1 MLIPF
6 QDRRASGRSGRP
18 EDTGAVQL
26 SHVTHTG
33 APGGWEDA
41 FQKGT
46 HKEQKYEQRHER
58 RPPGPQCATAAGER
72 LQRGNSPRMSVMEVS
87 VVIFFFL
94 PPIFFSTKYAIL
106 RWGRL
111 YLELVAFRD
120 PFLLLSAG
128 WPPSPAADLVSFCLS
143 RVHSGSKPGC
153 VVQKKRV
160 AFMSSLVGVFH

>member
-46 HKEQKYEQRHER
+46 HKEQKYEQRRER
-58 RPPGPQCATAAGER
+58 RPPGPQCASAAGER
-72 LQRGNSPRMSVMEVS
+72 LQRGNSPRLPRRSLLMSVMEVS
-87 VVIFFFL
+87 VVIFFFATN
-94 PPIFFSTKYAIL
+94 FF
-106 RWGRL
+106 
-111 YLELVAFRD
+111 
-120 PFLLLSAG
+120 
-128 WPPSPAADLVSFCLS
+128 
-143 RVHSGSKPGC
+143 
-153 VVQKKRV
+153 
-160 AFMSSLVGVFH
+160 

>member
-72 LQRGNSPRMSVMEVS
+72 LQRGNSPRAAPPISVNVRHGG
-87 VVIFFFL
+87 VRRDFLIFFCHQFFL
-94 PPIFFSTKYAIL
+94 
-106 RWGRL
+106 
-111 YLELVAFRD
+111 
-120 PFLLLSAG
+120 
-128 WPPSPAADLVSFCLS
+128 
-143 RVHSGSKPGC
+143 
-153 VVQKKRV
+153 VQN
-160 AFMSSLVGVFH
+160 MQY

>member
-58 RPPGPQCATAAGER
+58 RPPGPQCASAAGER
-72 LQRGNSPRMSVMEVS
+72 LQRGNCHGRPRPSLLVSVMEVS
-87 VVIFFFL
+87 VVIFFFCHQ
-94 PPIFFSTKYAIL
+94 FF
-106 RWGRL
+106 
-111 YLELVAFRD
+111 LV
-120 PFLLLSAG
+120 
-128 WPPSPAADLVSFCLS
+128 
-143 RVHSGSKPGC
+143 
-153 VVQKKRV
+153 QN
-160 AFMSSLVGVFH
+160 MQY